1 MYRVS
6 PFTYLVGAILST
18 GLAGAHVRCADIEL
32 LHFNP
37 TPGNNC
43 KEYMKSFIQ
52 TSMGYLTNPDAT
64 EACAYCPL
72 DTADGFLRSF
82 GIKYEDRWRN
92 FLVMWAFVAVNIA
105 GAFFFYWLVR
115 VPKKNTRID
124 TPKDGLAQFTTITEL
139 VQGQEKELE
148 KARRMREMLDEG
160 KCISSA
166 PVSRAGQAD
175 CEL

>member
-1 MYRVS
+1 MAQNSGTVLLLMWVYMMYMTGVELAGMAGNYANLLFMLTLIFCGILVKPDALPGFWTFMYRVS

-32 LHFNP
+32 LHFDP
-37 TPGNNC
+37 TPGNTC

-82 GIKYEDRWRN
+82 GIKYEDQFQR
-92 FLVMWAFVAVNIA
+92 
-105 GAFFFYWLVR
+105 R
-115 VPKKNTRID
+115 VH
-124 TPKDGLAQFTTITEL
+124 E
-139 VQGQEKELE
+139 
-148 KARRMREMLDEG
+148 
-160 KCISSA
+160 
-166 PVSRAGQAD
+166 
-175 CEL
+175 